1 MKPLTESGASASDL
15 LSKYAHL
22 KLSSANEAET
32 RLKLIDSIFFG
43 LLDWTYE
50 DVTVEERVTEDD
62 KSTYTDYIFRTAN
75 TAFVVEAKKVGIS
88 FQSVGDSRKARL
100 SGRLVEGRTGEAI
113 RQARD
118 YCRKKSIQ
126 FAVVTNGAQWLIFPG
141 VRTDQVSFSQSSVLI
156 FDSLTRVLG
165 EEFDDFY
172 GLLSRDAVVN
182 GNLELELLGRS
193 EDQFEERRLGSF
205 YRTIRV
211 RTPNPLYPLLHEAIV
226 QSFADS
232 IIERDDDLLAKCYV
246 SSADRVRFDRKINMH
261 LQREESL
268 FSTSPKKPLRRT
280 KDAKAL
286 SETLKGAAE
295 SSRALAVL
303 VLGPVGAGKTTY
315 LHYSRRVAAANY
327 FQTRSDR
334 LYPQWLEIDFRQ
346 FATDESLVDFIYRNI
361 LRHMQDDPLLSDWG
375 RAIRPAYSKKIESL
389 RKGPLFLLARDEAV
403 FEARIAEMIAE
414 DYQSAKPYVDLVLSW
429 CGSHVPV
436 FLVVDNVDQLE
447 DSQTQSNIFAASIAI
462 TSRIGAHLVV
472 SLREST
478 YVEHRHSPVFDA
490 FDFDPVQI
498 EPPQIFPVLSK
509 RFFVA
514 RNLLKGRSG
523 EFTTPG
529 GAVVKAEDL
538 LQFIGMVQK
547 SVLGTEVGAQIEVLA
562 DGDVRL
568 ALRMTRE
575 FLETGYTDP
584 AKAIQVAASGR
595 DYVLPKHEALRS
607 IILGNR
613 PVYSEQYSVI
623 GNPFDAR
630 LSRTGAQLLRIF
642 ILNALVRMS
651 SDGKFRNLDGLRIKD
666 ACNKV
671 GFSDDYILQVLK
683 DLCRLNFLHTSS
695 HGPASL
701 NASFFPSRLGGH
713 VVRELMANMTF
724 VENVMMDTFID
735 DTTVWEELRALSDE
749 IRADRNITRRVRRRV
764 QRVKAFYD
772 FMVASYI
779 PLQEEAQRR
788 ALPSEWCGSA
798 LSEAKEKLWQACN
811 NAIESS
817 ERNYPAQ

>member
-1 MKPLTESGASASDL
+1 MKNSTEFGTSTSAL
-15 LSKYAHL
+15 LSRYGHL
-22 KLSSANEAET
+22 KLSAANEAET
-32 RLKLIDSIFFG
+32 RLKLINDIFFE
-43 LLDWTYE
+43 LLDWTYD
-50 DVTVEERVTEDD
+50 DVTVEERVTEDG
-62 KSTYTDYIFRTAN
+62 KSTYADYIFRTAN
-75 TAFVVEAKKVGIS
+75 TAFVVEAKKVGAS
-88 FQSVGDSRKARL
+88 FESVGDSRKSRL
-100 SGRLVEGRTGEAI
+100 SEKLLKGRAREAI
-113 RQARD
+113 MQARG

-156 FDSLTRVLG
+156 FDTLTRVLG

-172 GLLSRDAVVN
+172 GLLSRDAVIN

-193 EDQFEERRLGSF
+193 EDQFEERRLRSF
-205 YRTIRV
+205 YRTTRA
-211 RTPNPLYPLLHEAIV
+211 RTPNPLYPLLQEAII

-232 IIERDDDLLAKCYV
+232 IIEKDDDLLEKCYV
-246 SSADRVRFDRKINMH
+246 SSADRVRFDRKIKMH

-268 FSTSPKKPLRRT
+268 FSTTPKKALRRT
-280 KDAKAL
+280 KDAKTL
-286 SETLKGAAE
+286 SETLEGAAK

-315 LHYSRRVAAANY
+315 LHYSRRVAAATY
-327 FQTRSDR
+327 FQARSDR

-346 FATDESLVDFIYRNI
+346 FATDESPVEFIYRNI
-361 LRHMQDDPLLSDWG
+361 LRHMEDDPLLSDWG
-375 RAIRPAYSKKIESL
+375 RAIRPAYSKKIRSL
-389 RKGPLFLLARDEAV
+389 RTGPLFLLAKDETA
-403 FEARIAEMIAE
+403 FEARISEMIAE
-414 DYQSAKPYVDLVLSW
+414 DYKNAQAYADRVLDW

-447 DSQTQSNIFAASIAI
+447 DSETQSTIFTASIAI
-462 TSRIGAHLVV
+462 ASRIGAHLVV

-498 EPPQIFPVLSK
+498 EPPKISPVLSK

-514 RNLLKGRSG
+514 KNLLKGRSG
-523 EFTTPG
+523 EFTTTG
-529 GAVVKAEDL
+529 GAVVKADDL
-538 LQFIGMVQK
+538 SKFIGMVQK
-547 SVLGTEVGAQIEVLA
+547 SVLGTEVGTQIEVLA

-575 FLETGYTDP
+575 FLESGYTDP
-584 AKAIQVAASGR
+584 AKAIQVAESGG

-607 IILGNR
+607 IIVGNR
-613 PVYSEQYSVI
+613 RVYSEQYSVI

-630 LSRTGAQLLRIF
+630 LSRTGAQLLRLF

-651 SDGKFRNLDGLRIKD
+651 VDGKFRYLDGPRIKD

-671 GFSDDYILQVLK
+671 GFSDDYVLQVLK

-713 VVRELMANMTF
+713 VVRELISNMTF

-735 DTTVWEELRALSDE
+735 HTDIWEQLRALSEE
-749 IRADRNITRRVRRRV
+749 ILADRNITRRVRK
-764 QRVKAFYD
+764 RVKRVKVFYD
-772 FMVASYI
+772 FMDKSYA
-779 PLQEEAQRR
+779 PLQKEAQRR

-798 LSEAKEKLWQACN
+798 LTEAKQKLWKACTE
-811 NAIESS
+811 AIESS